1 LTWAGVWAKIG
12 AENGEKEGI
21 GMERDM
27 RRTWAEID
35 LGALAH
41 NYHTLRA
48 MLPRD
53 CRLLAPVKADAY
65 GHGAVPVAK
74 KLEELG
80 VDYLAVASLDE
91 GVELRRAG
99 VKTPVLI
106 LGYTDPAWVGELLEH
121 NLTQGVFDEETARAL
136 SQAAV
141 REGKSLTVHM
151 KADTGMSRLG
161 LLCDEGDLE
170 GTIETMARMYALPGL
185 RWEGIFTHF
194 SHADG
199 SEEYTMLQFTRFL
212 DLLKGLEERGASFEI
227 RHCAASAAVLN
238 YPCSYLDMV
247 RPGIAFYGH
256 YPDPSCQGLDG
267 PGLEPL
273 MTLKTRVVSVKT
285 LPAGTAVSYGRTHTL
300 DRETRLAV
308 LGIGYGDGLPRACS
322 DRLRVWVGGGYA
334 TVVGRICM
342 DLCMVDVTDLPNV
355 KSGDVAEIYGP
366 HVPVEDAA
374 ELAGTI
380 QYELLCNVSR
390 RVSRVYTRNCQS

>member
-1 LTWAGVWAKIG
+1 MDQDL
-12 AENGEKEGI
+12 
-21 GMERDM
+21 
-27 RRTWAEID
+27 RRTWAQID
-35 LGALAH
+35 LGALEH

-48 MLPRD
+48 MLPGD
-53 CRLLAPVKADAY
+53 CKLLAPVKADAY
-65 GHGAVPVAK
+65 GHGALPVARW
-74 KLEELG
+74 LEELG
-80 VDYLAVASLDE
+80 IDYLAVASVDE
-91 GVELRRAG
+91 GIELRQGG
-99 VKTPVLI
+99 VEAPILI
-106 LGYTDPAWVGELLEH
+106 LGYTEPLWAKELMDYR
-121 NLTQGVFDEETARAL
+121 LTQAVFDEKTALAL

-141 REGKSLTVHM
+141 KEGKTLTVHM

-161 LLCDEGDLE
+161 LLCDEKDLDK
-170 GTIETMARMYALPGL
+170 TVETMERMYALPGL
-185 RWEGIFTHF
+185 QWEGIFTHF

-212 DLLKGLEERGASFEI
+212 DLLKKLKEKGVSFEI

-238 YPCSYLDMV
+238 YPCTYLDMV

-256 YPDPSCQGLDG
+256 YPDPSCEGLDG
-267 PGLEPL
+267 PGLQSL

-308 LGIGYGDGLPRACS
+308 LSIGYGDGLPRACS

-342 DLCMVDVTDLPNV
+342 DLCMVDVTDLPDV
-355 KSGDVAEIYGP
+355 KPGDVAEVYGP

-374 ELAGTI
+374 ALAGTI
-380 QYELLCNVSR
+380 QYELLCNVNK
-390 RVSRVYTRNCQS
+390 RVPRIYTRMPKD